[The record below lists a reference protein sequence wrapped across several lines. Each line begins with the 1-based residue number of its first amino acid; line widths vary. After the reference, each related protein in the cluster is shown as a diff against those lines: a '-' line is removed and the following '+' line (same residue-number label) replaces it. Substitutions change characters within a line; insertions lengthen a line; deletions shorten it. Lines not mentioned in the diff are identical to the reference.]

1 MHKHIS
7 HRTALALAALNL
19 PAGEPKAT
27 PRPIGAKK
35 VTKGDIEALRA
46 AESKR
51 ERRRL
56 KRIQQTGGQH
66 G

>member
-1 MHKHIS
+1 MSNRIS
-7 HRTALALAALNL
+7 NRTALARAALNL
-19 PAGEPKAT
+19 PARGPKAT

-56 KRIQQTGGQH
+56 KRIQQGEFTCP
-66 G
+66 